1 MRISDWSSYVCSSDL
16 VGKASDRDARG
27 DFEDIVLLRNDLDI
41 LLQHRDRTGLFALV
55 RPGRKQARRRRDLFH
70 VARTGQRLANLVDP
84 RSPAT
89 ARFIGQDLVDVD
101 EQARAAVIAVRDR
114 RDGEPAE
121 NADAPRDREHEPAA
135 RPDAVQGHPEFI
147 VEAVHRSK
155 SILGRWGGGRR
166 SISEH
171 AFGDDDYIARLE
183 QHVRLEDRKSTRLN
197 SSK

>member
-1 MRISDWSSYVCSSDL
+1 MRLSDWSSDVCSSDL
-16 VGKASDRDARG
+16 
-27 DFEDIVLLRNDLDI
+27 
-41 LLQHRDRTGLFALV
+41 
-55 RPGRKQARRRRDLFH
+55 
-70 VARTGQRLANLVDP
+70 DP

-89 ARFIGQDLVDVD
+89 ARFIVQDLVDVD

-155 SILGRWGGGRR
+155 SILGRWVRSDKRR
-166 SISEH
+166 V
-171 AFGDDDYIARLE
+171 G
-183 QHVRLEDRKSTRLN
+183 
-197 SSK
+197 